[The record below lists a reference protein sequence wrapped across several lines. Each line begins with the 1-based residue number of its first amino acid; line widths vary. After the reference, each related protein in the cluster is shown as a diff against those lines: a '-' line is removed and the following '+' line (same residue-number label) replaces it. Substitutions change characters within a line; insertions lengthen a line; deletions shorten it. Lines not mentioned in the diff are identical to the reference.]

1 MSTSGNLI
9 GTVGNVLLDTS
20 TPTALKIAAFELA
33 RSLRERIG
41 GRYQTFP
48 VAQVVR
54 YGEDVL
60 VIPDEVVQSLG

>member
-1 MSTSGNLI
+1 MSASGTLV
-9 GTVGNVLLDTS
+9 GTVWNVLLDTS

-33 RSLRERIG
+33 RSLRERFG
-41 GRYQTFP
+41 GRYPTFP
-48 VAQVVR
+48 VSQVVR